1 MRRKRKNSKLPEDAE
16 MDLMPM
22 IDIIFQLLIFF
33 LLSAKFIAF
42 EGQLQAFLPKD
53 RGKSSPQTQEELVN
67 VTLELAWEASV
78 QKVSCYTFDY
88 DPPAGGAR
96 QNSYRF
102 RDDAAVKEGVGPGG
116 QPVAET
122 DTRVGGGTRT
132 GKIRYD
138 YGVPDFMEI
147 EEYLAF
153 RKGVQMQRGAKVPP
167 VTVNFGD
174 GVPWQMVV
182 NILDS
187 CTRLGLTDFSINAQE
202 IEN

>member
-1 MRRKRKNSKLPEDAE
+1 MLRKRRRTNRPEDTE

-33 LLSAKFIAF
+33 ILSAKFIAF
-42 EGQLQAFLPKD
+42 EAQLQAYLPKD
-53 RGKSSPQTQEELVN
+53 RGDKSKESPQELVN
-67 VTLELAWEASV
+67 VTFELAWDEAV
-78 QKVSCYTFDY
+78 QKVACYTFNY
-88 DPPAGGAR
+88 DPPGGGAR
-96 QNSYRF
+96 QPSYRF
-102 RDDAAVKEGVGPGG
+102 RDDAAVVEGVDADGEPAA
-116 QPVAET
+116 QT
-122 DTRVGGGTRT
+122 DTRIGVGRNE
-132 GKIRYD
+132 KISYD
-138 YGVPDFMEI
+138 YAVPDFIEI
-147 EEYLAF
+147 EEYLAY
-153 RKGVQMQRGAKVPP
+153 RKAVQQQRAGKIPP